1 MQEKQEMWLDPWIW
15 KIPVEGNGHPFQYSC
30 LGNPID
36 RGAWRAIVHRVAKSQ
51 KQLKWLSM
59 HTKYQNIIKYKT
71 IKENIKN
78 IYFLTFWGKEFFLHN
93 MLSNQENKKTDKK
106 K

>member
-1 MQEKQEMWLDPWIW
+1 
-15 KIPVEGNGHPFQYSC
+15 
-30 LGNPID
+30 
-36 RGAWRAIVHRVAKSQ
+36 
-51 KQLKWLSM
+51 M

-106 K
+106 KINYGGHQTEFRQKLEMNDKNKDIYNITCTGISEGRED

>member
-1 MQEKQEMWLDPWIW
+1 
-15 KIPVEGNGHPFQYSC
+15 
-30 LGNPID
+30 
-36 RGAWRAIVHRVAKSQ
+36 
-51 KQLKWLSM
+51 M
-59 HTKYQNIIKYKT
+59 HTKDQNIIKYKT

-106 K
+106 NNKLWRTLDRIQTKTRDEG